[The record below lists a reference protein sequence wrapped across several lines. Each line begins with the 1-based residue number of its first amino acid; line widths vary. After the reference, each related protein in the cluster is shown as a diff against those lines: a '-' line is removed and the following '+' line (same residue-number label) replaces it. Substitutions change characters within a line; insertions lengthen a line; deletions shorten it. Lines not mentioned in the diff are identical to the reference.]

1 MVLGSQADG
10 SGGHPGGWHS
20 FCHALVGPRRA
31 NTEIPV
37 CRDLQAAS
45 VCTHNSITQPVCER
59 KNGFSLLMTPLTE
72 RMAALP
78 QGPAGKSAGEGWP
91 SRLCLP
97 QPLLPSVSLKQ
108 RCPDG
113 HIP

>member
-1 MVLGSQADG
+1 MVLGSRADG
-10 SGGHPGGWHS
+10 SGGHPGGRHS
-20 FCHALVGPRRA
+20 FCLALIGPGRA

-37 CRDLQAAS
+37 RGDLQAAS
-45 VCTHNSITQPVCER
+45 VCTYNSITQPVCEH

-72 RMAALP
+72 LMAALP
-78 QGPAGKSAGEGWP
+78 QGPAGKSTGEGWP
-91 SRLCLP
+91 SRLCP
-97 QPLLPSVSLKQ
+97 PRPLLPSVSLKQ